1 MIKLVASDLDGTLL
15 LHKAQSLPEEIFSL
29 IRQLEELG
37 IMFVAASGRQYPNMT
52 KLFAPVASEIS
63 YISEN
68 GALAV
73 DHGEVLYQDSF
84 DRKLAGEIISAIL
97 EKKDAEFTCS
107 AKDYHYLMPKTKR
120 FHDHMLY
127 EVKNECRFVNSMEE
141 MTAPI
146 MKLAV
151 FEPAGLTEE
160 SVKYWMDRFGK
171 ECVVVTS
178 GNEWIDFIPFGTN
191 KAKGIREYQKRYHI
205 SPEECIAFGDEYN
218 DIEMLKAVKYGF
230 AMEHSKEGVRAA
242 TSYMTKQV
250 EPVLENQEQL
260 FPQAVAESYEAA
272 EAFLEDCMA
281 QVVDSIE
288 EVREYLEESG
298 ADVEGMS
305 DEELED
311 ASEVFALPD
320 GKYLIV
326 EG

>member
-146 MKLAV
+146 MKELAK
-151 FEPAGLTEE
+151 EYAGKI
-160 SVKYWMDRFGK
+160 VIYKVNVDK
-171 ECVVVTS
+171 EKELAALFNATS
-178 GNEWIDFIPFGTN
+178 IPLFVFIPMQG
-191 KAKGIREYQKRYHI
+191 
-205 SPEECIAFGDEYN
+205 
-218 DIEMLKAVKYGF
+218 
-230 AMEHSKEGVRAA
+230 
-242 TSYMTKQV
+242 
-250 EPVLENQEQL
+250 EPQL
-260 FPQAVAESYEAA
+260 FRGAA
-272 EAFLEDCMA
+272 DKATYKKAIDEFL
-281 QVVDSIE
+281 
-288 EVREYLEESG
+288 L
-298 ADVEGMS
+298 
-305 DEELED
+305 
-311 ASEVFALPD
+311 
-320 GKYLIV
+320 K
-326 EG
+326 

>member
-1 MIKLVASDLDGTLL
+1 
-15 LHKAQSLPEEIFSL
+15 
-29 IRQLEELG
+29 
-37 IMFVAASGRQYPNMT
+37 MT

-171 ECVVVTS
+171 ECGCCHFGKMS
-178 GNEWIDFIPFGTN
+178 GFDFYSFWN
-191 KAKGIREYQKRYHI
+191 KQGKRNQRI
-205 SPEECIAFGDEYN
+205 SEKISY
-218 DIEMLKAVKYGF
+218 F
-230 AMEHSKEGVRAA
+230 AGRMYCVRRR
-242 TSYMTKQV
+242 
-250 EPVLENQEQL
+250 
-260 FPQAVAESYEAA
+260 
-272 EAFLEDCMA
+272 
-281 QVVDSIE
+281 I
-288 EVREYLEESG
+288 
-298 ADVEGMS
+298 
-305 DEELED
+305 
-311 ASEVFALPD
+311 
-320 GKYLIV
+320 
-326 EG
+326 

>member
-73 DHGEVLYQDSF
+73 
-84 DRKLAGEIISAIL
+84 EIISAIL

-250 EPVLENQEQL
+250 EPVLEKL
-260 FPQAVAESYEAA
+260 IRAKGK
-272 EAFLEDCMA
+272 
-281 QVVDSIE
+281 IE
-288 EVREYLEESG
+288 EV
-298 ADVEGMS
+298 
-305 DEELED
+305 
-311 ASEVFALPD
+311 
-320 GKYLIV
+320 I
-326 EG
+326 

>member
-171 ECVVVTS
+171 DVSMVRLDEEHFVTNVEVS
-178 GNEWIDFIPFGTN
+178 VSRQFLAWVIGLG
-191 KAKGIREYQKRYHI
+191 
-205 SPEECIAFGDEYN
+205 
-218 DIEMLKAVKYGF
+218 
-230 AMEHSKEGVRAA
+230 EGV
-242 TSYMTKQV
+242 TI
-250 EPVLENQEQL
+250 LG
-260 FPQAVAESYEAA
+260 PQS
-272 EAFLEDCMA
+272 
-281 QVVDSIE
+281 VVDMMKE
-288 EVREYLEESG
+288 EIKRLTNQYE
-298 ADVEGMS
+298 
-305 DEELED
+305 
-311 ASEVFALPD
+311 
-320 GKYLIV
+320 
-326 EG
+326 

>member
-52 KLFAPVASEIS
+52 KLFAPV
-63 YISEN
+63 
-68 GALAV
+68 
-73 DHGEVLYQDSF
+73 DSF

-250 EPVLENQEQL
+250 EPVLEKL
-260 FPQAVAESYEAA
+260 IRAKGK
-272 EAFLEDCMA
+272 
-281 QVVDSIE
+281 IE
-288 EVREYLEESG
+288 EV
-298 ADVEGMS
+298 
-305 DEELED
+305 
-311 ASEVFALPD
+311 
-320 GKYLIV
+320 I
-326 EG
+326 

>member
-171 ECVVVTS
+171 ECVVSLREMS
-178 GNEWIDFIPFGTN
+178 GSILFLLEQTRQKESENIRKDIIFRRKNVLRSETN
-191 KAKGIREYQKRYHI
+191 IMI
-205 SPEECIAFGDEYN
+205 
-218 DIEMLKAVKYGF
+218 
-230 AMEHSKEGVRAA
+230 
-242 TSYMTKQV
+242 
-250 EPVLENQEQL
+250 
-260 FPQAVAESYEAA
+260 
-272 EAFLEDCMA
+272 
-281 QVVDSIE
+281 
-288 EVREYLEESG
+288 
-298 ADVEGMS
+298 
-305 DEELED
+305 
-311 ASEVFALPD
+311 
-320 GKYLIV
+320 
-326 EG
+326 

>member
-141 MTAPI
+141 MTDPI

-171 ECVVVTS
+171 NVLLSLREMS
-178 GNEWIDFIPFGTN
+178 GLILFLLEQTRQKGSENIRKDIIFRRKNVLRSETN
-191 KAKGIREYQKRYHI
+191 IMI
-205 SPEECIAFGDEYN
+205 
-218 DIEMLKAVKYGF
+218 
-230 AMEHSKEGVRAA
+230 
-242 TSYMTKQV
+242 
-250 EPVLENQEQL
+250 
-260 FPQAVAESYEAA
+260 
-272 EAFLEDCMA
+272 
-281 QVVDSIE
+281 
-288 EVREYLEESG
+288 
-298 ADVEGMS
+298 
-305 DEELED
+305 
-311 ASEVFALPD
+311 
-320 GKYLIV
+320 
-326 EG
+326 

>member
-141 MTAPI
+141 MTDPI

-160 SVKYWMDRFGK
+160 SVKYWMDRFRK

-205 SPEECIAFGDEYN
+205 SSEECIAFGDEYN

-242 TSYMTKQV
+242 ASYTTKQV
-250 EPVLENQEQL
+250 EPVLEKL
-260 FPQAVAESYEAA
+260 IRAKGK
-272 EAFLEDCMA
+272 
-281 QVVDSIE
+281 IE
-288 EVREYLEESG
+288 EV
-298 ADVEGMS
+298 
-305 DEELED
+305 
-311 ASEVFALPD
+311 
-320 GKYLIV
+320 I
-326 EG
+326 

>member
-178 GNEWIDFIPFGTN
+178 GNEWIDFYSFWN
-191 KAKGIREYQKRYHI
+191 KQGKRNQRI
-205 SPEECIAFGDEYN
+205 SEKISY
-218 DIEMLKAVKYGF
+218 F
-230 AMEHSKEGVRAA
+230 AGRMYCVRRR
-242 TSYMTKQV
+242 
-250 EPVLENQEQL
+250 
-260 FPQAVAESYEAA
+260 
-272 EAFLEDCMA
+272 
-281 QVVDSIE
+281 I
-288 EVREYLEESG
+288 
-298 ADVEGMS
+298 
-305 DEELED
+305 
-311 ASEVFALPD
+311 
-320 GKYLIV
+320 
-326 EG
+326 

>member
-15 LHKAQSLPEEIFSL
+15 LHRAQSLPEEIFSL

-146 MKLAV
+146 MKELAK
-151 FEPAGLTEE
+151 EYAGKI
-160 SVKYWMDRFGK
+160 VIYKVNVDK
-171 ECVVVTS
+171 ERELAALFNATS
-178 GNEWIDFIPFGTN
+178 IPLFVFIPM
-191 KAKGIREYQKRYHI
+191 Q
-205 SPEECIAFGDEYN
+205 GD
-218 DIEMLKAVKYGF
+218 
-230 AMEHSKEGVRAA
+230 
-242 TSYMTKQV
+242 
-250 EPVLENQEQL
+250 PQL
-260 FPQAVAESYEAA
+260 FRGAA
-272 EAFLEDCMA
+272 DKATYKKAIDEFL
-281 QVVDSIE
+281 
-288 EVREYLEESG
+288 L
-298 ADVEGMS
+298 
-305 DEELED
+305 
-311 ASEVFALPD
+311 
-320 GKYLIV
+320 KK
-326 EG
+326 

>member
-127 EVKNECRFVNSMEE
+127 EVKNECRFV
-141 MTAPI
+141 
-146 MKLAV
+146 
-151 FEPAGLTEE
+151 
-160 SVKYWMDRFGK
+160 KYWMDRFGK

-250 EPVLENQEQL
+250 EPVLEKL
-260 FPQAVAESYEAA
+260 IRAKGK
-272 EAFLEDCMA
+272 
-281 QVVDSIE
+281 IE
-288 EVREYLEESG
+288 EV
-298 ADVEGMS
+298 
-305 DEELED
+305 
-311 ASEVFALPD
+311 
-320 GKYLIV
+320 I
-326 EG
+326 